1 MRKLFALTLLLLGA
15 FVLLGAQGITLG
27 KGATYGKGMT
37 ISPGAAGLAPAFV
50 QYAPVGYCH
59 GCGIAT
65 TTTTFTTSNVTA
77 NHYIVGALS
86 WNAATGSISSVADGG
101 DSFTLCNSPATE
113 TTNNYSAQAF
123 YAKVTSTGGTKPTV
137 TVTSNLTT
145 YYTDLIVQ
153 EVTVIAGSPCD
164 TQSMRNVGFTGS
176 GSGISGTPITTTGA
190 DYVLSLAFD
199 LNGTGGTVTATG
211 SWTLG
216 PPSDNTYGS
225 STTGLYQVQS
235 SSGSITAT
243 FTDSTNSNFDIF
255 TIGFLP

>member
-1 MRKLFALTLLLLGA
+1 MGKTLNFLGFLLLFCAFAHAQIGNNGA
-15 FVLLGAQGITLG
+15 IL
-27 KGATYGKGMT
+27 
-37 ISPGAAGLAPAFV
+37 SPGSGAVVPAFV
-50 QYAPVGYCH
+50 QAAPVGNCH
-59 GCGIAT
+59 GCGLAT
-65 TTTTFTTSNVTA
+65 TATTFSTSNVTTG
-77 NHYIVGALS
+77 HYIIGALS
-86 WNAATGSISSVADGG
+86 WNSATGSISSVADGG
-101 DSFTLCNSPATE
+101 DSFTLCNSPTTE

-164 TQSMRNVGFTGS
+164 TQSMRNVGFIGS

-199 LNGTGGTVTATG
+199 LNGTGGTVTPTG
-211 SWTLG
+211 SWAVG
-216 PPSDNTYGS
+216 PASDNTFGS
-225 STTGLYQVQS
+225 SVTGLYEVQL

-243 FTDSTNSNFDIF
+243 FTDSTTSNFDIF